1 VSGGQLG
8 LTQKANNPSATI
20 ASVIRTVVM
29 SESITVFHYDMT
41 YNAYYVWIWVTVEI
55 NLAIACISIPILRPL
70 VRQLA
75 PWLSGR
81 FSSRGKGT
89 WNFSFVSGSILKNL
103 SNSDS
108 SNKEGQQTDAE
119 VLERPYH
126 EYLEKV
132 PGDRGYRGDHGYQR
146 DPGYREEYREGYPE
160 GHGHLEEHGY
170 DDEAPR
176 RDDHAYEDPRAGWD
190 VPRQWDVESAGSLGV
205 LPRSSAESLSTR
217 VESSARP
224 KPHTSSWLHV

>member
-1 VSGGQLG
+1 
-8 LTQKANNPSATI
+8 
-20 ASVIRTVVM
+20 M

-70 VRQLA
+70 VRKLA
-75 PWLSGR
+75 PWLSGA

-89 WNFSFVSGSILKNL
+89 WNFSFVNKNVLKNL

-108 SNKEGQQTDAE
+108 SNKEDQQSDIE

-132 PGDRGYRGDHGYQR
+132 PGDRGYRADHGYQK
-146 DPGYREEYREGYPE
+146 DPGYREEYREPYPDNCGYP
-160 GHGHLEEHGY
+160 GHGYGDEPPRRAY
-170 DDEAPR
+170 DDG
-176 RDDHAYEDPRAGWD
+176 RADWA
-190 VPRQWDVESAGSLGV
+190 VPRHWDVESAGSLGV
-205 LPRSSAESLSTR
+205 LPRASTENLPTR

-224 KPHTSSWLHV
+224 KPHTSSWLHI